1 MNETTEIKYSLD
13 GNGEPYYAATHIQ
26 AVQGLNFSED
36 EDLSTVIFN
45 LQKEVNRVSE
55 ENTNLRN
62 SVEDSK
68 TEISELNTNIETSK
82 NAIETLKTKVGSLE
96 ITVKNL
102 QDEIE
107 QLKGLNTNEGGTGE

>member
-1 MNETTEIKYSLD
+1 MNEPTEIKYSLD
-13 GNGEPYYAATHIQ
+13 ENGEPYYAATHIQ

-45 LQKEVNRVSE
+45 LQKEVNSVSE
-55 ENTNLRN
+55 ENINLRI

-68 TEISELNTNIETSK
+68 TNISELNTNIETSK
-82 NAIETLKTKVGSLE
+82 NTIKTLKNKTGSLE

-107 QLKGLNTNEGGTGE
+107 QLKGSSTTEGGTGE

>member
-1 MNETTEIKYSLD
+1 MNEPTEIKYSLD
-13 GNGEPYYAATHIQ
+13 ESGEPYFAATHIQ
-26 AVQGLNFSED
+26 AVQGLNFNED

-68 TEISELNTNIETSK
+68 TEISELNVSIETSK
-82 NAIETLKTKVGSLE
+82 NVVETLKTKVGSLE
-96 ITVKNL
+96 VTVKNL

-107 QLKGLNTNEGGTGE
+107 QLKGSSPNERGSEE

>member
-1 MNETTEIKYSLD
+1 MNKPTEIKYSLD
-13 GNGEPYYAATHIQ
+13 ENGEPYFAATHIQ
-26 AVQGLNFSED
+26 AVQGLNFNDD

-55 ENTNLRN
+55 ENSNLRN

-68 TEISELNTNIETSK
+68 TKISELNTNIETSK
-82 NAIETLKTKVGSLE
+82 NVIETLKTKVGSLE
-96 ITVKNL
+96 TDVKNL

-107 QLKGLNTNEGGTGE
+107 QLKGLNTDEGGTGE

>member
-1 MNETTEIKYSLD
+1 MNKPTEIKYSLD
-13 GNGEPYYAATHIQ
+13 ESGEPYFAATHIQ
-26 AVQGLNFSED
+26 AVQGLNFNDD

-55 ENTNLRN
+55 ENSNLRN

-68 TEISELNTNIETSK
+68 TKISELNTNIETSK
-82 NAIETLKTKVGSLE
+82 NATETLKTKVGSLE

-107 QLKGLNTNEGGTGE
+107 QLKGLNTDEGGTGE

>member
-1 MNETTEIKYSLD
+1 MNEPTEIKYSLD
-13 GNGEPYYAATHIQ
+13 ESGEPYFAATHIQ
-26 AVQGLNFSED
+26 AVQGLNFND
-36 EDLSTVIFN
+36 NEDLSTVIFN

-68 TEISELNTNIETSK
+68 TKISELNTNIETSK
-82 NAIETLKTKVGSLE
+82 NAIETLKTKVGNLE

-107 QLKGLNTNEGGTGE
+107 QLKGSSTNEGGSGE